1 MTNPLVEYYANQAG
15 TGISYFQGSRAQ
27 RGHGIG
33 AILSKLF
40 NSTLLPAFK
49 SGGGLLA
56 RQGLQSLVDVGTDLL
71 SGENAKQAFNK
82 RTKEALSRSIDELG
96 VRLKQKGS
104 GRKRKSSNFT
114 YKKQSK
120 KNKIAKRSKSN
131 TLLLNALTQNL
142 K

>member
-1 MTNPLVEYYANQAG
+1 MTNPLTAYYANQAG

-33 AILSKLF
+33 AILAKLF
-40 NSTLLPAFK
+40 SSTLLPAFR

-56 RQGLQSLVDVGTDLL
+56 KQGLQSLVDVGTDLL
-71 SGENAKQAFNK
+71 SGENPKQAFNK

-114 YKKQSK
+114 YKKQLKKIKTTKKSK
-120 KNKIAKRSKSN
+120 AN
-131 TLLLNALTQNL
+131 TFLLNAFAQNL